1 MQVSVCTDLDLEL
14 GLPKGILN
22 APTLPH
28 TPTSD
33 LYLVSCIISHLPSPK
48 ITPIALKPTAITYSA
63 HAYRLGPYA
72 PVPK

>member
-33 LYLVSCIISHLPSPK
+33 LYLVYCIPSHLLSPK

-63 HAYRLGPYA
+63 PVYRFGPYA
-72 PVPK
+72 LAPK